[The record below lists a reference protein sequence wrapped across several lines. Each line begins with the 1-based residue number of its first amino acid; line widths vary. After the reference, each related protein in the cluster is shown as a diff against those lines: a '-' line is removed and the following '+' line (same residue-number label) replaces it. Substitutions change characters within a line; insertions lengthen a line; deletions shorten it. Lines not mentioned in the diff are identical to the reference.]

1 MSPSPKKHRVMITGA
16 GAPIGE
22 LLVRSLIDDSRIGHI
37 LAVSGYPADAF
48 PIAPSKRLSIAQVDL
63 SRSRQVHKLLFENA
77 RALKIDVV
85 IHTAMHLSATDEG
98 DRVHAYNVDS
108 LRHLMALCERHPTI
122 KRLVLRSASAVYQVQ
137 RDLPILIGED
147 HPLNMAGQAPQWV
160 RDRIEADLSACVRM
174 GMSPLQIVVLRMAEV
189 LAPGTGSQLYD
200 YLQSPV
206 CFQPAGFDPMI
217 NLMSNKDAVAAL
229 TAAIDGT
236 DQGIFN
242 IPGADTLPLSIAIQ
256 RWGRIGLPAI
266 DSILTPLYRLRRRLT
281 GHDFRYGM
289 NRRWFIYSG
298 VLDGQR
304 AQEVLGY
311 VPSHPI
317 DWPVQLGPAS
327 SEAPSSL

>member
-1 MSPSPKKHRVMITGA
+1 MVTGA
-16 GAPIGE
+16 GAPLGE
-22 LLVRSLIDDSRIGHI
+22 QLVRQLLDDSRIGHI
-37 LAVSGYPADAF
+37 LAVSGYPVDAF
-48 PIAPSKRLSIAQVDL
+48 PISQSKRLSVVQVNL
-63 SRSRQVHKLLFENA
+63 SRSRQVHRLLFENA
-77 RALKIDVV
+77 RDLKIDVV

-98 DRVHAYNVDS
+98 ERVHAYNVES
-108 LRHLMALCERHPTI
+108 IRHLMALCERHPTI

-137 RDLPILIGED
+137 RDLPVLIAED

-174 GMSPLQIVVLRMAEV
+174 GMSSLQIVVLRMAEV

-217 NLMSNKDAVAAL
+217 NLLSSKDAVSAM
-229 TAAIDGT
+229 TAAIDSEQ
-236 DQGIFN
+236 QGVFN

-256 RWGRIGLPAI
+256 SWGRLGLPAI
-266 DSILTPLYRLRRRLT
+266 DSILTPLYRIRRRLT

-298 VLDGQR
+298 VLDGRR

-317 DWPVQLGPAS
+317 DWPVVLKPPS
-327 SEAPSSL
+327 SETATSL